1 MVFCDKIWY
10 KKSNSQQM
18 VSISSEPLVRVR
30 ILTGAPIQDYTNL
43 IDKFYFFKG
52 GFAITFRLEDN
63 EMYQN
68 KSKLKS
74 CNTITKSSN

>member
-1 MVFCDKIWY
+1 
-10 KKSNSQQM
+10 M
-18 VSISSEPLVRVR
+18 VSISSERLWRVRV
-30 ILTGAPIQDYTNL
+30 LLGAPIQDYTNL
-43 IDKFYFFKG
+43 IDKIYFFKG

-74 CNTITKSSN
+74 YNLKSKSSN